1 VNTHALDR
9 PVTFLRF
16 ALLADAGISGA
27 TGLMMMF
34 GADLGPALLGLP
46 AELLRYAGLSLLPFA
61 TLVAFVALRE
71 RISRAAII
79 AIIVYNALWTVD
91 SLLLLVSG
99 WVTPTALGYAFAIA
113 QALAVA
119 AFAAL
124 QIMGLRKARA
134 A

>member
-1 VNTHALDR
+1 
-9 PVTFLRF
+9 
-16 ALLADAGISGA
+16 
-27 TGLMMMF
+27 
-34 GADLGPALLGLP
+34 
-46 AELLRYAGLSLLPFA
+46 
-61 TLVAFVALRE
+61 LVAFVALRE